1 MSATTARQGDDDVAV
16 SGGAL
21 RRRLTLQHIVFI
33 GLAYMAPLAVFDT
46 FGIAADASG
55 NRVPAAYLLVV
66 VAVVITALSYARMV
80 RHYPSAGSAYTY
92 AKEALHPHVGFMV
105 GWATTLA
112 YLFLPMLNALLSA
125 VYMGAAFPDV
135 PAGVWIGA
143 TIVICTALNLAGVQL
158 AARVNVLL
166 VLVQVVVA
174 GAFVVLV
181 VKAVLDGPGAQAFT
195 LAPFGAG
202 QDGGVAGL
210 AAGAAILAL
219 SFLGFDAV
227 STLAEEAEHPKR
239 DLPRAIFIIVTVA
252 TVFFVG
258 VTYAMQTLFPDVSQ
272 LSNVVGASPEI
283 ALYIGG
289 PAFQAFFL
297 AGYLVAVLG
306 CGVTQQMSAAR
317 LLYAMGRDG
326 VLPQRFFGR
335 VSARTGVPVANTLLV
350 ALLAC
355 SAVFIDLAQAASV
368 INFGAFIAFVAVN
381 LSVVLVAVRYVR
393 RRGAGHVVGCYV
405 LPVLGVVVN
414 VLLFTS
420 LDSRALV
427 LGAAWMVLGLGVL
440 LWRTRLFRVP
450 PPPLSEPALD
460 D

>member
-1 MSATTARQGDDDVAV
+1 MSATTRTHDDDAAV
-16 SGGAL
+16 SGSGL
-21 RRRLTLQHIVFI
+21 RRRLTLRHIVFI

-55 NRVPAAYLLVV
+55 NRVPASYLLVV

-92 AKEALHPHVGFMV
+92 AKEAIHPHVGFMV

-125 VYMGAAFPDV
+125 VYMGAAFPGV
-135 PAGVWIGA
+135 PSWVWIGA

-158 AARVNVLL
+158 AARVNMLL
-166 VLVQVVVA
+166 VAVQVVVA

-202 QDGGVAGL
+202 QDVEVGGL

-227 STLAEEAEHPKR
+227 STLAEEAERPRR
-239 DLPRAIFIIVTVA
+239 DLPRAIFIIVAVA
-252 TVFFVG
+252 SVFFVG
-258 VTYAMQTLFPDVSQ
+258 VTYTMQTLFPDVSQ
-272 LSNVVGASPEI
+272 LADVVGASPEI

-326 VLPQRFFGR
+326 VLPRGFFGR
-335 VSARTGVPVANTLLV
+335 VSERTGVPVANTLLV

-355 SAVFIDLAQAASV
+355 TAVFIDLAQAASV
-368 INFGAFIAFVAVN
+368 INFGAFVAFVAVN
-381 LSVVLVAVRYVR
+381 TSVVLVAVRFVR
-393 RRGAGHVVGCYV
+393 GRGVGHVLGCYV
-405 LPVLGVVVN
+405 LPVLGVAVN
-414 VLLFTS
+414 VLLFVS
-420 LDSRALV
+420 LDATALT
-427 LGAAWMVLGLGVL
+427 LGAAWMVVGLVLL

-450 PPPLSEPALD
+450 PPPLTEPAID
-460 D
+460 G

>member
-1 MSATTARQGDDDVAV
+1 MSATTRTHDDDAAV
-16 SGGAL
+16 TGSGL
-21 RRRLTLQHIVFI
+21 RRRLTLRHIVFI

-55 NRVPAAYLLVV
+55 NRVPASYLLVV

-92 AKEALHPHVGFMV
+92 AKEAIHPHVGFMV

-135 PAGVWIGA
+135 PSWVWIGA

-166 VLVQVVVA
+166 VAVQVVVA

-202 QDGGVAGL
+202 QDVGVGGL

-227 STLAEEAEHPKR
+227 STLAEEAERPRR
-239 DLPRAIFIIVTVA
+239 DLPRAIFIIVAVA
-252 TVFFVG
+252 SVFFVG
-258 VTYAMQTLFPDVSQ
+258 VTYTMQTLFPDVSQ
-272 LSNVVGASPEI
+272 LADVVGASPEI

-326 VLPQRFFGR
+326 VLPRGFFGR
-335 VSARTGVPVANTLLV
+335 VSERTGVPVANTLLV

-355 SAVFIDLAQAASV
+355 TAVFIDLAQAASV
-368 INFGAFIAFVAVN
+368 INFGAFVAFVAVN
-381 LSVVLVAVRYVR
+381 ASVVLVAVRFVR
-393 RRGAGHVVGCYV
+393 GSGPAHVLGCYV
-405 LPVLGVVVN
+405 LPVFGVAVN
-414 VLLFTS
+414 VLLFIS
-420 LDSRALV
+420 LDATALT
-427 LGAAWMVLGLGVL
+427 LGAAWMVLGLVLL

-450 PPPLSEPALD
+450 PPPLTEPALTD
-460 D
+460 